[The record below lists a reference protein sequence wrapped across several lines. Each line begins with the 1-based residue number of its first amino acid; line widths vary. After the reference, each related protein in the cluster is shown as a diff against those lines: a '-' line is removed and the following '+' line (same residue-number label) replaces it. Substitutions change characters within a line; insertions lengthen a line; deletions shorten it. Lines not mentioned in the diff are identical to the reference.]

1 MYKKEDFS
9 YDNYEN
15 NKKKPSRFPI
25 VIKKFFLAILFAIF
39 LIISENI
46 SNTDIILD
54 ETGKYSGLRQVNK
67 LRFKS
72 FIIFIN

>member
-9 YDNYEN
+9 YENYEN

-25 VIKKFFLAILFAIF
+25 VIKKFLLAILFAIF

-46 SNTDIILD
+46 SNSDIILD

-67 LRFKS
+67 NK
-72 FIIFIN
+72 I